1 MNTEAVLLVRKISRA
16 KSQ

>member
-16 KSQ
+16 KSH